1 MITSF
6 RVEDATSTRK
16 RTSNNISYKSR
27 GPSVVVNKYPE
38 NQHSYGR
45 KLSASGSKFSKRKKQ
60 MGNLSDSIPRGIT
73 RHSYLVNS
81 PTSFIKIM
89 LSWNHFLVTHV
100 WNQHLKNKKFDTAVL
115 HLRVNDLLNDES
127 QDFAQNLRDN
137 LKQIGLK
144 CKSAGVKR
152 ILFSGIVVNNKLTKT
167 YISSVNQRSSNM
179 CRDNSFAFNDNN
191 NMPTSSFFRD
201 GLHLLEIGKCI
212 LVNNFIDKLNIF

>member
-1 MITSF
+1 M
-6 RVEDATSTRK
+6 
-16 RTSNNISYKSR
+16 
-27 GPSVVVNKYPE
+27 
-38 NQHSYGR
+38 
-45 KLSASGSKFSKRKKQ
+45 
-60 MGNLSDSIPRGIT
+60 
-73 RHSYLVNS
+73 
-81 PTSFIKIM
+81 
-89 LSWNHFLVTHV
+89 
-100 WNQHLKNKKFDTAVL
+100 WNQQLKNKKFDTAVL

-152 ILFSGIVVNNKLTKT
+152 ILFSGIIVNNKLTKT

-191 NMPTSSFFRD
+191 NMPTSSLFRD